1 MTDVQTRTSVP
12 AIDSG
17 CRGWMNEIRGK
28 GWRGASLPKLLP
40 LLRTAY
46 PPPPFT
52 PYTFTLPHTATEWL
66 LLCPLTQTFPQKR
79 GRKLFTPFLLTIL
92 PAPPL
97 LPPQRLH
104 WGRKGYPAS
113 LSPSWPPP
121 CFPSPRFH
129 THAYTQTDTHGHEHR
144 RTYKLN
150 PPGQQ
155 LYMR

>member
-1 MTDVQTRTSVP
+1 MEGCFSAQTPPSP
-12 AIDSG
+12 E
-17 CRGWMNEIRGK
+17 N
-28 GWRGASLPKLLP
+28 SLPTTPFYP
-40 LLRTAY
+40 LHFHSPTHSNGVAAALSSYTNIPTEKRQKTIYPLFTYY
-46 PPPPFT
+46 PPSP
-52 PYTFTLPHTATEWL
+52 
-66 LLCPLTQTFPQKR
+66 
-79 GRKLFTPFLLTIL
+79 
-92 PAPPL
+92 PPL

-129 THAYTQTDTHGHEHR
+129 THAHTHTTDTHGHEHR